1 MTHSIGRRVRRTVLL
16 AIVMTL
22 FVTVTSVFVANEN
35 LERSVLEIDIQAERD
50 FILEHTDLDTPLS
63 WDTASLKAFYQPPD
77 SGSQNQLPE
86 IFRGLPFPFSG
97 EIEINGSTFL
107 MTLGEAKGGRL
118 YIAKDISIFEHR
130 ETLFQTFLLVLGGV
144 VLVLG
149 ALLAH
154 LTTQRLVTPLRQ
166 LTDHIRVTQPAPK
179 MPRIAREFKDRELRE
194 IADTFNL
201 FLDEIEAYVKREQSL
216 LSLASHELRTPI
228 AVIMG
233 ALEVIDQRGTLSP
246 EDYRTVQR
254 IARASAEMS
263 ANIDTILKL
272 TRRRPTADERDHA
285 HLPDILRDVIEDL
298 DRSTGGKS
306 RIRVK
311 AHNPPPLLSDPLL
324 IKMLLRNLLQNAL
337 QHTHDT
343 VDVIVDNGV
352 MEIADRGHGLPESQ
366 KRLLRDELGDAS
378 ALLALSGLG
387 LFIVTLVC
395 DRLGWRLE
403 VVQSST
409 DGTTLRL
416 HYPKQ
421 TNVLE
426 KM

>member
-1 MTHSIGRRVRRTVLL
+1 MTHSIGRRIRRTVLL
-16 AIVMTL
+16 AIFVTL

-50 FILEHTDLDTPLS
+50 FILEHTDLEAPLA

-77 SGSQNQLPE
+77 SSDLAQLPE

-97 EIEINGSTFL
+97 EIDINGSTFL

-118 YIAKDISIFEHR
+118 YIAKDISIFERR
-130 ETLFQTFLLVLGGV
+130 ETLFQTFLLVLGAV

-149 ALLAH
+149 TLLAH
-154 LTTQRLVTPLRQ
+154 LTTRRLVTPLRQ

-179 MPRIAREFKDRELRE
+179 MPRISREFNDRELRE

-228 AVIMG
+228 AVILG

-246 EDYRTVQR
+246 EDHRTVQR
-254 IARASAEMS
+254 IARASAEMG

-272 TRRRPTADERDHA
+272 TRRKPAADEQERVL
-285 HLPDILRDVIEDL
+285 LPDMLRDVVEEL
-298 DRSTGGKS
+298 DRSMGGQA
-306 RIRVK
+306 RIRVE
-311 AHNPPPLLSDPLL
+311 ARNPPPLMSDPLL

-337 QHTHDT
+337 QHTQDT
-343 VDVIVDNGV
+343 VDVLVGDG
-352 MEIADRGHGLPESQ
+352 MMQIADRGHGLPESQ
-366 KRLLRDELGDAS
+366 KRLLRDELGDPS

-387 LFIVTLVC
+387 LFIVTLIC

-409 DGTTLRL
+409 TGTTLRL

>member
-1 MTHSIGRRVRRTVLL
+1 MTHSIGRRIRRTVLL
-16 AIVMTL
+16 AIFVTL

-50 FILEHTDLDTPLS
+50 FILEHTDLDAPLT
-63 WDTASLKAFYQPPD
+63 WDTASLKAFYLPPD
-77 SGSQNQLPE
+77 STDLSALPE
-86 IFRGLPFPFSG
+86 IFHGLPFPFSG
-97 EIEINGSTFL
+97 EIEINGSEFL
-107 MTLGEAKGGRL
+107 MTLDEAKGGRL

-130 ETLFQTFLLVLGGV
+130 ETLFQTFLLALGGV
-144 VLVLG
+144 VLALG
-149 ALLAH
+149 TLLAH
-154 LTTQRLVTPLRQ
+154 LTTRRLVTPLRQ

-179 MPRIAREFKDRELRE
+179 MPRISREFKDRELRE

-228 AVIMG
+228 AVILG
-233 ALEVIDQRGTLSP
+233 ALEVIDQRGALSP
-246 EDYRTVQR
+246 EDHRTVQR

-272 TRRRPTADERDHA
+272 TRRKPAADERERVF
-285 HLPDILRDVIEDL
+285 LPDILRDVVEDL
-298 DRSTGGKS
+298 DRSMGGKA
-306 RIRVK
+306 RIRVEIR
-311 AHNPPPLLSDPLL
+311 NPPPLVSDRLL

-337 QHTHDT
+337 QHTHDA
-343 VDVIVDNGV
+343 VDVIVGDGL
-352 MEIADRGHGLPESQ
+352 MQIADRGQGLPDSQ

-387 LFIVTLVC
+387 LFIVTLIC

-409 DGTTLRL
+409 NGTTLRL

-421 TNVLE
+421 INVLE
-426 KM
+426 KT